1 MDEPNPEQENEPMKT
16 VAVIPARGGSKGLKN
31 KNIHPVGGLPLLAWT
46 VLQARGASL
55 VDRVFVTTDDPA
67 IAEVARRYG
76 AEAVERPEAISGDK
90 ATSESAIAHA
100 LETIGREHGLFPDTV
115 VFLQATSPLRLAG
128 DIDRAIET
136 FRSEG
141 ADSLISVT
149 KADDL
154 TIWERRGEAWD
165 SVNFDWRN
173 RGMRQD
179 RPAQYIENGSIYIF
193 TPEVLSR
200 YGNRIG
206 ERLAAYRME
215 FWQTWEIDTIEE
227 VGLVEYYLETKG
239 LFAQAA
245 AYSNQ
250 QERDR
255 P

>member
-1 MDEPNPEQENEPMKT
+1 MKT
-16 VAVIPARGGSKGLKN
+16 IAVIPARGGSKGLKN

-46 VLQARGASL
+46 ILQARGASL
-55 VDRVFVTTDDPA
+55 VDRVFVTTDDPS
-67 IAEVARRYG
+67 IAEVALRYG
-76 AEAVERPEAISGDK
+76 AEVVERPEQLSGDK
-90 ATSESAIAHA
+90 ATSESAISHA
-100 LETIGREHGLFPDTV
+100 LETIGREQGLFPGIV
-115 VFLQATSPLRLAG
+115 VFLQATSPLRLPG
-128 DIDRAIET
+128 DIDRAIGT
-136 FRSEG
+136 FRNEG

-193 TPEVLSR
+193 TPEVLR
-200 YGNRIG
+200 RHGNRIG
-206 ERLAAYRME
+206 ERLAAYPME

-227 VGLVEYYLETKG
+227 VDLVEYYIEKKG
-239 LFAQAA
+239 LLTHAT

-250 QERDR
+250 QETDR